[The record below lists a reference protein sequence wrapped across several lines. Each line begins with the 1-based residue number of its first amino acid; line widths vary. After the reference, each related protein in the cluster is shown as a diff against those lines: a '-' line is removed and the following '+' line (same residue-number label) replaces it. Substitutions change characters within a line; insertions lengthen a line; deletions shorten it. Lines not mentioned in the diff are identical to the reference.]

1 MSLPVGL
8 RLAGL
13 ALAVGGCAAHN
24 YNDPAGPR
32 FAGGRPEP
40 STSDTLRVVSFNLE
54 FGREIDRAIDL
65 FRREPE
71 LRGTDVTEAGRW

>member
-24 YNDPAGPR
+24 YNDPSGPR
-32 FAGGRPEP
+32 FAGGRAAP
-40 STSDTLRVVSFNLE
+40 STADTLRVVSFNVE
-54 FGREIDRAIDL
+54 FGREIDRVMDL
-65 FRREPE
+65 FRHEPA
-71 LRGTDVTEAGRW
+71 LRGPTWSCSRR